1 MSQMSR
7 PQTRPPAEPLPS
19 LAKSVLDRVLALLLL
34 LLVGLWLAVIALA
47 IWFADDGPL
56 LARDERVGR
65 NGRRID
71 LLRFRTGGWRR
82 CTGAPAD
89 RVSSTALST
98 PVGRMVRGHHLDVLP
113 RLVNVVRGDL
123 SLVGPP
129 ARRPDDPRALLHPA
143 VRPGLVRPWAPTT
156 PPRSDAEEV
165 QAVQRYLRTWAPW
178 HDLGLLWA
186 ALIYATRPDR
196 PRPRAAR

>member
-7 PQTRPPAEPLPS
+7 PQTRPPAGPSPS

-56 LARDERVGR
+56 LARDARVGR
-65 NGRRID
+65 YGRPID
-71 LLRFRTGGWRR
+71 LLRFRTGEWRG
-82 CTGAPAD
+82 TGAPAD

-98 PVGRMVRGHHLDVLP
+98 PVGRVVRGHHLDVLP
-113 RLVNVVRGDL
+113 RLVNVGRGDL

-129 ARRPDDPRALLHPA
+129 ARRADDPRAQLHPA
-143 VRPGLVRPWAPTT
+143 VRPGLVRPWNPARAPQ
-156 PPRSDAEEV
+156 SDADEV
-165 QAVQRYLRTWAPW
+165 RAVQRYLRSWSPW
-178 HDLGLLWA
+178 HDLALMWA
-186 ALIYATRPDR
+186 ALVGATRTDR
-196 PRPRAAR
+196 PRPRAAG